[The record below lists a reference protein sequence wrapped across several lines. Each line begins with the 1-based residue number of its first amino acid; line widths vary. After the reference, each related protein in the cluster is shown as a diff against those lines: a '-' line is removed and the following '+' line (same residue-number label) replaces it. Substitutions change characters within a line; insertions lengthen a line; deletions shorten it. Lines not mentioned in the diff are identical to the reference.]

1 MNSKILVF
9 ALSAL
14 GIVMAFFMGRAA
26 GQGQLMHIALV
37 FGVMIGAP
45 LLLSLGKNYWY
56 LIPASLLSG
65 LPAVPFGGRNIELA
79 ELSIILCFGIFISRV
94 AFKLDKLVLWRA
106 THIPIYLYIGWVLFI
121 FCLYPVGL
129 AVFGAATMGARFY
142 AQLVLAFIAFIII
155 ASREITE
162 KDCKWII
169 IFILVGSAINATY
182 SIASF
187 LIFGPGDE
195 ILNPGAD
202 TDGFYT
208 WHQSLAGPALAIIF
222 LLFAWKKPSEILGF
236 KKPILL
242 LVYLIAIAL
251 TLYSGKRM
259 ALIAV
264 FLAPIVSAAIYRQY
278 TYIFSGTFLA
288 LILSLALIFGHG
300 DVFKLPPQMQRAL
313 SWLPAKWDSEFY
325 TMAGGRDPFREALRR
340 FAMENIDRYP
350 IVGRGFAI
358 EYSEIIGQVSASR
371 YLGGDDMQAAPY
383 AIGRAW
389 HNTWLGYAADFGIPL
404 SVIQGIL
411 YLAVL
416 IIAFKTSRAYPF
428 GSLQSILAIYILIF
442 SVRDVLATH
451 TSGHSATD
459 AYNRW
464 WMYGLLFSLYA
475 ATKITSLRK
484 PKAQSSR
491 ELFLERMSQTK
502 SGQISSMKAIG
513 S

>member
-142 AQLVLAFIAFIII
+142 AQLVLAFMAFLII

>member
-1 MNSKILVF
+1 
-9 ALSAL
+9 
-14 GIVMAFFMGRAA
+14 MG
-26 GQGQLMHIALV
+26 G
-37 FGVMIGAP
+37 
-45 LLLSLGKNYWY
+45 
-56 LIPASLLSG
+56 
-65 LPAVPFGGRNIELA
+65 
-79 ELSIILCFGIFISRV
+79 
-94 AFKLDKLVLWRA
+94 
-106 THIPIYLYIGWVLFI
+106 
-121 FCLYPVGL
+121 
-129 AVFGAATMGARFY
+129 RFY
-142 AQLVLAFIAFIII
+142 AQLAFAFIAFIII